1 MAKKRKGHRVGY
13 IRVSALDQ
21 STERQLDGI
30 ALDKIFT
37 DKASGRDANRPA
49 LQDALMYCREG
60 DTLYVHTLD
69 RLARNVRDL
78 LEIVE
83 TLTGKGVAVVFVNNS
98 LTFTGTKEDPM
109 ATLMLHLLGAVAQF
123 ERSLLRER
131 QAEGI
136 AIAKAKGVY
145 KGRARKLTDT
155 EAQEVREQAMAGTPK
170 ATIARAYGVSRET
183 LYQYLR
189 APTGLRSRPVP

>member
-30 ALDKIFT
+30 ALDKVFT

-78 LEIVE
+78 LDIVE
-83 TLTGKGVAVVFVNNS
+83 TLILNADELSKPIQHPVLARLDGIHA
-98 LTFTGTKEDPM
+98 
-109 ATLMLHLLGAVAQF
+109 MLEELL
-123 ERSLLRER
+123 ER
-131 QAEGI
+131 
-136 AIAKAKGVY
+136 V
-145 KGRARKLTDT
+145 
-155 EAQEVREQAMAGTPK
+155 
-170 ATIARAYGVSRET
+170 
-183 LYQYLR
+183 
-189 APTGLRSRPVP
+189 